1 MRALRKFTTDYILP
15 EDRIRLRGEISDE
28 ATSTLWLPR
37 PLLNLFMPHLIKLLD
52 SDTGKTNL
60 DSDTGRP
67 NKEKIDSRINSV
79 VQKFAQEKAISELK
93 PQPAVQPQSLNDEWL
108 VHTVDITKVGD
119 GIRIVLKA
127 DAALNISHVCITFNQ
142 DQMRQWL
149 HIVRTQ
155 YRQAGWMFEA
165 WPDWLDAP
173 VSLESPPNDIV
184 RH

>member
-28 ATSTLWLPR
+28 VTSTLWVPR
-37 PLLNLFMPHLIKLLD
+37 PLLNLFLPHLIKL
-52 SDTGKTNL
+52 L

-155 YRQAGWMFEA
+155 YRQAAWMLRHGQIGWMLLFH
-165 WPDWLDAP
+165 WSRPQMI
-173 VSLESPPNDIV
+173 S
-184 RH
+184 